1 MTVNV
6 SAVVLSHDEPV
17 SLTRVLDQLSKQT
30 ISPSRILV
38 VDSSK
43 TQAAPTSGFE
53 TLKLNHRTSFALSI
67 EAAVKHLATDGY
79 IWILHDDSAP
89 DAQALEKLL
98 KEIELSPSLA
108 VVGPK
113 QVDWDDPKLIKQMG
127 LTLTRGGKL
136 FSRVRGE
143 FDQGQH
149 DHLEDV
155 MAVGT
160 AGALVNLEKYR
171 ALGGFDPKAPPLAA
185 DVDFSIRARLSGGRV
200 AIAPDS
206 KIAHQM
212 LSMNGKRSRSWLG
225 GSPAQAI
232 RHAEFYLALSYAS
245 FLGFVLGWL
254 SLVPFAILNSF
265 LLLVR
270 KRAGSIPAE
279 LAAAATTFMQL
290 GKILSSR
297 ARIRRTTSARLRSLA
312 SLRATRQEQ
321 KSSNQR
327 AKDQEVSTQLLA
339 AHARGDN
346 DEITQSPNSGFLS
359 SGAIWFALG
368 LVALNV
374 MWLPT
379 NFAVSGS
386 GVIPLSSNWLEVFGQ
401 AGSMNQSLG
410 PGFVA
415 AADPFSWVLAIVSAP
430 MFFQPSLAITI
441 ALFLSSA
448 IAFTGMFLLSGRI
461 TRSNPLRITAA
472 LTYALWPALTA
483 SVTDT
488 RIAQVIAIILL
499 PYLAHSIA
507 KIADLGISNPGS
519 FVSTWS
525 QVGVSGILLALIA
538 ASSPVLGLTLIVLI
552 VGLAIARPSKLMALL
567 FSTGLT
573 LVWFIPVAL
582 ERLNSVSPLAILMSP
597 GAGSPSALEANWTL
611 PFFGFGFDSLAFGL
625 FVSVPVLVL
634 SLVALLTPGA
644 KSALGLWVVA
654 IAALAVAFVGA
665 GVNFTFGQVTSVNL
679 ELNSVLALYGLAIIA
694 AFLQLSAASQALRS
708 IAISMVLV
716 LGIAPAA
723 FAMATNPP
731 TVSYSDGRTVPS
743 IIQAD
748 ADSGMFVRTLKL
760 GAGED
765 SVSAELIEGSGVKL
779 EKLSTAFQIANSG
792 LSDENPQYPVLGQLV
807 ANLVSANGADVLTP
821 LEEFG
826 ISYILVFP
834 ADRDLQMALDSTR
847 GLESIGET
855 DFGQLW
861 KVQSVTSEPK
871 VSELDFAPTKIL
883 SLGVLVLYVLL
894 ALPTSSIRKRN
905 GKESA
910 IFVDAEEN
918 N

>member
-6 SAVVLSHDEPV
+6 SAVVLSHDQPV
-17 SLTRVLDQLSKQT
+17 SLTRVLNQLSKQT

-43 TQAAPTSGFE
+43 TEAAASQGFE
-53 TLKLNHRTSFALSI
+53 TIKLNHKTSFAVAI

-89 DAQALEKLL
+89 DADALEKLL

-136 FSRVRGE
+136 FNRVRGE
-143 FDQGQH
+143 YDQGQH

-160 AGALVNLEKYR
+160 AGALVNLDKYKQ
-171 ALGGFDPKAPPLAA
+171 LGGFDPKAPPLAA

-200 AIAPDS
+200 AIAPAS

-212 LSMNGKRSRSWLG
+212 LSMNGQRSRSWLG
-225 GSPAQAI
+225 GSPAKAI

-245 FLGFVLGWL
+245 FLVFVFGWL
-254 SLVPFAILNSF
+254 LLIPFAMLNS
-265 LLLVR
+265 LALLVR
-270 KRAGSIPAE
+270 KRAGSIPVE
-279 LAAAATTFMQL
+279 LSAAVTTFMQL
-290 GKILSSR
+290 GRILSSR
-297 ARIRRTTSARLRSLA
+297 SRIRRTSSAKLGSLA
-312 SLRATRQEQ
+312 TLRATRQEL

-346 DEITQSPNSGFLS
+346 DEITQNPNSGFLS

-374 MWLPT
+374 LWVPT
-379 NFAVSGS
+379 NFAVSGA
-386 GVIPLSSNWLEVFGQ
+386 GVIPLSSNWLDIFTQ

-410 PGFVA
+410 LGFVG
-415 AADPFSWVLAIVSAP
+415 AADPFSWVLAILSAP
-430 MFFQPSLAITI
+430 LFFQPSLAITVV
-441 ALFLSSA
+441 LFLSTA
-448 IAFTGMFLLSGRI
+448 ISFTGMFYLSGRI
-461 TRSNPLRITAA
+461 TRSNPLRITSA
-472 LTYALWPALTA
+472 LAYALWPALTV
-483 SVTDT
+483 SITDT
-488 RIAQVIAIILL
+488 RIAQVIAITVL

-507 KIADLGISNPGS
+507 KVANLGLANPGS

-525 QVGVSGILLALIA
+525 QVGVSGILLALIS

-567 FSTGLT
+567 FTTGLT
-573 LVWFIPVAL
+573 IAWFIPLVL
-582 ERLNSVSPLAILMSP
+582 ERLGTVSPLAILMSP
-597 GAGSPSALEANWTL
+597 GPGSASGLEANWTL

-625 FVSVPVLVL
+625 FITAPLVVLAL
-634 SLVALLTPGA
+634 IALLTPGA
-644 KSALGLWVVA
+644 KAALGLWIVA
-654 IAALAVAFVGA
+654 LTALPVAFVGS
-665 GVNFTFGQVTSVNL
+665 GVEFNFGQITSVNL
-679 ELNSVLALYGLAIIA
+679 ELSSLLALYGLAVIA
-694 AFLQLSAASQALRS
+694 AFAQLSAASKALRS
-708 IAISMVLV
+708 IAISLVAV

-731 TVSYSDGRTVPS
+731 AVSYSDGRSVPS

-748 ADSGMFVRTLKL
+748 ADAGMLVRTLKL

-765 SVSAELIEGSGVKL
+765 SVSAELVEGAGVKL
-779 EKLSTAFQIANSG
+779 EQLSSAFQIANSG
-792 LSDENPQYPVLGQLV
+792 LSDENPQYQVLGQLV

-821 LEEFG
+821 LEEIG
-826 ISYILVFP
+826 ISYILVSP

-861 KVQSVTSEPK
+861 KVQSVTSVPK
-871 VSELDFAPTKIL
+871 VSELDLAPSKIL
-883 SLGVLVLYVLL
+883 SLGALVLYVLL

>member
-17 SLTRVLDQLSKQT
+17 SLTRVLNQLAKQT
-30 ISPSRILV
+30 IPPSRILV

-43 TQAAPTSGFE
+43 TQAAPNSGFE
-53 TLKLNHRTSFALSI
+53 TLKLNHKTSFAASI

-79 IWILHDDSAP
+79 IWIVHDDSAP
-89 DAQALEKLL
+89 DADALEKLL

-171 ALGGFDPKAPPLAA
+171 ALEGFDPKAPPLAA

-200 AIAPDS
+200 AIAPAS

-212 LSMNGKRSRSWLG
+212 LSMNGKRSRNWLG
-225 GSPAQAI
+225 GTPAKAI
-232 RHAEFYLALSYAS
+232 RHAELYLALSYAS
-245 FLGFVLGWL
+245 FIGFVLGWL
-254 SLVPFAILNSF
+254 LLIPFAILNSLV
-265 LLLVR
+265 LLIR
-270 KRAGSIPAE
+270 KRAGAIPAE
-279 LAAAATTFMQL
+279 LAAAGTTFLQL
-290 GKILSSR
+290 GRILSSR

-312 SLRATRQEQ
+312 SLRASRQEV

-346 DEITQSPNSGFLS
+346 DEATQSPNSGFVS
-359 SGAIWFALG
+359 SGAVWFALG
-368 LVALNV
+368 LVALNAL
-374 MWLPT
+374 WIPT
-379 NFAVSGS
+379 NYAVSGA
-386 GVIPLSSNWLEVFGQ
+386 GVIPLSSNWFEIFGQ
-401 AGSMNQSLG
+401 AGSMQQNLG
-410 PGFVA
+410 LGFA
-415 AADPFSWVLAIVSAP
+415 GAADPFSWVLAIISAP
-430 MFFQPSLAITI
+430 LFFQPNLSITLV
-441 ALFLSSA
+441 LFLSTA
-448 IAFTGMFLLSGRI
+448 IAFTGMFYLSGLF
-461 TRSNPLRITAA
+461 TRSSPLRITAA
-472 LTYALWPALTA
+472 LSFALWPALTVSIA
-483 SVTDT
+483 DT
-488 RIAQVIAIILL
+488 RIAQVIAIIAL

-507 KIADLGISNPGS
+507 KIANLGLSNPGT

-525 QVGVSGILLALIA
+525 QVGVSGILLALIG

-567 FSTGLT
+567 FTTGLT
-573 LVWFIPVAL
+573 VVWFAPLAL
-582 ERLNSVSPLAILMSP
+582 ERLSTVSPLAVFMSP
-597 GAGSPSALEANWTL
+597 GPGSPSAVEASWTL

-625 FVSVPVLVL
+625 FIAVPVLL
-634 SLVALLTPGA
+634 LALISLLTPGA
-644 KSALGLWVVA
+644 KASLVLWVVA
-654 IAALAVAFVGA
+654 FTALAVAYVGA
-665 GVNFTFGQVTSVNL
+665 GVSLSFGQITSVNL
-679 ELNSVLALYGLAIIA
+679 ELSSVMALYGLAVIA
-694 AFLQLSAASQALRS
+694 CVAQLSSASAALRS
-708 IAISMVLV
+708 IAIALIAV

-731 TVSYSDGRTVPS
+731 AVSYSDGRIVPS

-748 ADSGMFVRTLKL
+748 ADAGMLVRTLKL

-765 SVSAELIEGSGVKL
+765 AIRAELFEGSGVKL
-779 EKLSTAFQIANSG
+779 EQLTTAYQIANSG
-792 LSDENPQYPVLGQLV
+792 LSDQNPQYQVLGQLV
-807 ANLVSANGADVLTP
+807 ANLVSANGSDVLTP
-821 LEEFG
+821 LEKFG
-826 ISYILVFP
+826 ISYILVSP
-834 ADRDLQMALDSTR
+834 ADRDLQMALDSTS

-861 KVQSVTSEPK
+861 KVQSVESVQK
-871 VSELDFAPTKIL
+871 VSELDLAPSKIL
-883 SLGVLVLYVLL
+883 SLGALLLYVLL
-894 ALPTSSIRKRN
+894 ALPNSSIRKRN

>member
-17 SLTRVLDQLSKQT
+17 SLTRVLNQLSKQT
-30 ISPSRILV
+30 IPPSRILV
-38 VDSSK
+38 VDTSK
-43 TQAAPTSGFE
+43 TEAAPTAGFE
-53 TLKLNHRTSFALSI
+53 TLKLNHKTSFALSI

-89 DAQALEKLL
+89 DFDALEKLL

-113 QVDWDDPKLIKQMG
+113 QVDWDNPKLIKQMG

-171 ALGGFDPKAPPLAA
+171 ALEGFDPKAPALAA

-200 AIAPDS
+200 AIAPAS

-212 LSMNGKRSRSWLG
+212 LSMNGKRSKGWLG
-225 GSPAQAI
+225 GTPAKAI
-232 RHAEFYLALSYAS
+232 RNAELYLALSYSS
-245 FLGFVLGWL
+245 FIGFVLGWL
-254 SLVPFAILNSF
+254 LLIPFAVLNC
-265 LLLVR
+265 LVLLVR

-312 SLRATRQEQ
+312 SLRASRQEV

-327 AKDQEVSTQLLA
+327 AKDQEVSSQLLA

-346 DEITQSPNSGFLS
+346 EEISQSPNSGFLS
-359 SGAIWFALG
+359 SGAVWFALG
-368 LVALNV
+368 LVALNAL
-374 MWLPT
+374 WFPT

-386 GVIPLSSNWLEVFGQ
+386 GVIPLSNNWLEIFGQ
-401 AGSMNQSLG
+401 AGSMNQNLG
-410 PGFVA
+410 LGFVG
-415 AADPFSWVLAIVSAP
+415 AADPFSWVLAILSAP
-430 MFFQPSLAITI
+430 LFFQPSLSITI
-441 ALFLSSA
+441 LLFLSTA
-448 IAFTGMFLLSGRI
+448 IAFAGMFFLSGRI
-461 TRSNPLRITAA
+461 TRNNPIRITAGLA
-472 LTYALWPALTA
+472 YALWPALTI
-483 SVTDT
+483 SVSDT
-488 RIAQVIAIILL
+488 RIGQVIAIIAL

-507 KIADLGISNPGS
+507 KIANLGLNNPGS
-519 FVSTWS
+519 FVSIWS

-538 ASSPVLGLTLIVLI
+538 GSSPVLGLTLIVLI
-552 VGLAIARPSKLMALL
+552 VGLAIAKPSKLMALL
-567 FSTGLT
+567 FTIGLSA
-573 LVWFIPVAL
+573 VWFAPLVA
-582 ERLNSVSPLAILMSP
+582 ERFSRASWLTVLMSP
-597 GAGSPSALEANWTL
+597 GYASPMSFEADWTL
-611 PFFGFGFDSLAFGL
+611 PFFGFEFDSLAFGL
-625 FVSVPVLVL
+625 LITVPVLVL
-634 SLVALLTPGA
+634 ALISLLTPAA
-644 KSALGLWVVA
+644 KASLGLWIVA
-654 IAALAVAFVGA
+654 IASLAVAFIGA
-665 GVNFTFGQVTSVNL
+665 GVKFNFGQITSVNL
-679 ELNSVLALYGLAIIA
+679 ELSSVLALYALAVIA
-694 AFLQLSAASQALRS
+694 AFAQLSSSSAALRA
-708 IAISMVLV
+708 IAISIVAV
-716 LGIAPAA
+716 LGVAPAA

-731 TVSYSDGRTVPS
+731 AVSYSDGRTVPS

-748 ADSGMFVRTLKL
+748 ADAGMLVRTLKL

-765 SVSAELIEGSGVKL
+765 AITAELFEGSGVKL
-779 EKLSTAFQIANSG
+779 EQLATAYQIANSG
-792 LSDENPQYPVLGQLV
+792 SSEKNPKYQILGQLV

-826 ISYILVFP
+826 ISYILVSP
-834 ADRDLQMALDSTR
+834 ADRDLQMALDSTE

-861 KVQSVTSEPK
+861 KVESVVSKPK

-883 SLGVLVLYVLL
+883 SLGALLLYVLL

>member
-327 AKDQEVSTQLLA
+327 AKDQEVSAQLLA

-401 AGSMNQSLG
+401 AGSMSQSLG
-410 PGFVA
+410 LGFVA

-430 MFFQPSLAITI
+430 LFFQPSLAITI

-488 RIAQVIAIILL
+488 RIAQVLAIILL

-552 VGLAIARPSKLMALL
+552 VGLAIARTSKLMPLL

-597 GAGSPSALEANWTL
+597 GAGSPSALESNWTL

-634 SLVALLTPGA
+634 ALVALLTPGA

-654 IAALAVAFVGA
+654 ISALAVAFVGA
-665 GVNFTFGQVTSVNL
+665 GVNFNFGQVTSVNL
-679 ELNSVLALYGLAIIA
+679 ELSSVLALYGLAIIA

>member
-6 SAVVLSHDEPV
+6 SAVVLSHDEPA
-17 SLTRVLDQLSKQT
+17 SLTRVLNQLSKQT
-30 ISPSRILV
+30 IAPSRILV
-38 VDSSK
+38 VDTSR
-43 TQAAPTSGFE
+43 TEAAPTAGFE
-53 TLKLNHRTSFALSI
+53 TLKLNHKTSFAVAI

-89 DAQALEKLL
+89 DADALEKLL

-113 QVDWDDPKLIKQMG
+113 QVDWDDSKLIKQMG
-127 LTLTRGGKL
+127 LTLTRGGRL

-200 AIAPDS
+200 AIAPAS
-206 KIAHQM
+206 KIAHRM
-212 LSMNGKRSRSWLG
+212 LSMNGQRSKGWLG
-225 GSPAQAI
+225 GTPAKAI

-245 FLGFVLGWL
+245 FAGFIFGWL
-254 SLVPFAILNSF
+254 LLIPFAILNS
-265 LLLVR
+265 LVLLVR

-279 LAAAATTFMQL
+279 LAAAVTTFMQL
-290 GKILSSR
+290 GKILVSR

-312 SLRATRQEQ
+312 SLRASRQEL

-346 DEITQSPNSGFLS
+346 EEIAQSPTSGFLA

-374 MWLPT
+374 LWVPT

-386 GVIPLSSNWLEVFGQ
+386 GVIPLSSNWLDIFAQ

-410 PGFVA
+410 VGFVG
-415 AADPFSWVLAIVSAP
+415 AADPFSWVLAILSAP
-430 MFFQPSLAITI
+430 LFFQPSLAITI
-441 ALFLSSA
+441 LLFLSTA
-448 IAFTGMFLLSGRI
+448 IAFTGMFFLSARI

-472 LTYALWPALTA
+472 LAYALWPALTV
-483 SVTDT
+483 SITDT
-488 RIAQVIAIILL
+488 RIAQVIAIMAL

-507 KIADLGISNPGS
+507 KIANLGLSNPGS

-538 ASSPVLGLTLIVLI
+538 ASSPVLGLSLLVLI
-552 VGLAIARPSKLMALL
+552 VGLAVARPSKLMALL
-567 FSTGLT
+567 FTTGLT
-573 LVWFIPVAL
+573 IVWFIPLVL
-582 ERLNSVSPLAILMSP
+582 ERLGSVSPLAILMSP
-597 GAGSPSALEANWTL
+597 GVSNSSALEPNWTL

-625 FVSVPVLVL
+625 LITAPVVVL
-634 SLVALLTPGA
+634 ALIALLTPGA
-644 KSALGLWVVA
+644 KASLGLWVVA
-654 IAALAVAFVGA
+654 LFALAVAFVGS
-665 GVNFTFGQVTSVNL
+665 GVRFEFGQITSLNL
-679 ELNSVLALYGLAIIA
+679 ELVSVLALYGLAVIA
-694 AFLQLSAASQALRS
+694 AFAQLSAASIALRS
-708 IAISMVLV
+708 IAISLVAV

-723 FAMATNPP
+723 FALATNPP
-731 TVSYSDGRTVPS
+731 AVSYSDGRVVPS

-748 ADSGMFVRTLKL
+748 ADAGMLVRTLKL

-765 SVSAELIEGSGVKL
+765 AVSTELIEGSGVKL
-779 EKLSTAFQIANSG
+779 EQLSSAFQIANSG
-792 LSDENPQYPVLGQLV
+792 LSDQNPQYQVLGQLV

-826 ISYILVFP
+826 ISYILVSP

-871 VSELDFAPTKIL
+871 VSELDLAPSKIL
-883 SLGVLVLYVLL
+883 SLGALVLYVLL

>member
-410 PGFVA
+410 LGFVA

-488 RIAQVIAIILL
+488 RIAQVLAIILL

-552 VGLAIARPSKLMALL
+552 VGLAIARTSKLMPLL

-634 SLVALLTPGA
+634 ALVALLTPGA

-654 IAALAVAFVGA
+654 ISALAVAFVGA
-665 GVNFTFGQVTSVNL
+665 GVNFNFGQVTSVNL
-679 ELNSVLALYGLAIIA
+679 ELSSVLALYGLAIIA

-765 SVSAELIEGSGVKL
+765 SVSAELIQGSGVKL